1 MDCCNG
7 NIYNKYDGLQNL
19 TLYVIQYL
27 MLNNED
33 IWKLLKYDT
42 QDALER
48 PNLKREEKAALIYR
62 GNSGGDMDDY
72 RVFRTPYLDDITTSQ
87 QAQLRVYLESI
98 TPDTLVYGTVD
109 INIEVLCHVKMIE
122 LNDYQNRIESLVWQV
137 LKTLNG
143 VEVGGIGK
151 LFFDRNGS
159 FYDLV
164 KMNRY
169 NNRNFYGYTITMS
182 TKMGNLEECQ

>member
-1 MDCCNG
+1 MDCCNESS
-7 NIYNKYDGLQNL
+7 YNQYDGLQNF
-19 TLYVIQYL
+19 TLLIIQHL

-42 QDALER
+42 QDALEK
-48 PNLKREEKAALIYR
+48 PNLTREEKAKLIYP
-62 GNSGGDMDDY
+62 GASGGDMDDY
-72 RVFRTPYLDDITTSQ
+72 RVCRTPYLDDLTTNQ

-98 TPDTLVYGTVD
+98 TPDTRLYGTVD
-109 INIEVLCHVKMIE
+109 VNIEVICHVKMIE
-122 LNDYQNRIESLVWQV
+122 LNDYQNRAESIVWQV
-137 LKTLNG
+137 IKTLNG
-143 VEVGGIGK
+143 ADVGGIGK

-159 FYDLV
+159 FYDLI

-182 TKMGNLEECQ
+182 TKMGNIAECQ

>member
-1 MDCCNG
+1 MDCCNESS
-7 NIYNKYDGLQNL
+7 YNQYDGLQNF
-19 TLYVIQYL
+19 TLLIIQHL

-42 QDALER
+42 QDALEK
-48 PNLKREEKAALIYR
+48 PNLTREEKAKLIYP
-62 GNSGGDMDDY
+62 GASGGDMDDY
-72 RVFRTPYLDDITTSQ
+72 RVFRTPYLDDLTTNQ

-98 TPDTLVYGTVD
+98 TPDTRLYGTVD
-109 INIEVLCHVKMIE
+109 VNIEVICHVKMIE
-122 LNDYQNRIESLVWQV
+122 LNDYQNRAESIVWQV
-137 LKTLNG
+137 IKTFNG
-143 VEVGGIGK
+143 ADVGGIGK

-159 FYDLV
+159 FYDLI

-182 TKMGNLEECQ
+182 TKMGNIAECQ

>member
-1 MDCCNG
+1 MDCCNESS
-7 NIYNKYDGLQNL
+7 YNQYDGLQNF
-19 TLYVIQYL
+19 TLLIIQHL

-42 QDALER
+42 QDALEK
-48 PNLKREEKAALIYR
+48 PNLTREEKAKPIYP
-62 GNSGGDMDDY
+62 GASGGDMDDY
-72 RVFRTPYLDDITTSQ
+72 RVVRTPYLDDLTTNQ

-98 TPDTLVYGTVD
+98 TPDTRLYGTVD
-109 INIEVLCHVKMIE
+109 VNIEVICHVKMIE
-122 LNDYQNRIESLVWQV
+122 LNDYQNRAESIVWQV
-137 LKTLNG
+137 IKTLNG
-143 VEVGGIGK
+143 ADVGGIGK

-159 FYDLV
+159 FYDLI

-182 TKMGNLEECQ
+182 TKMGNIAECQ

>member
-1 MDCCNG
+1 MDCCNESP
-7 NIYNKYDGLQNL
+7 YNKYDGLQNF
-19 TLYVIQYL
+19 TLFIIQHL

-48 PNLKREEKAALIYR
+48 PNLTREEKASLIYP
-62 GNSGGDMDDY
+62 GASGGDMDDY
-72 RVFRTPYLDDITTSQ
+72 RVFRTPYLDDLTTNQ
-87 QAQLRVYLESI
+87 QAQLRIYLESI
-98 TPDTLVYGTVD
+98 TPDTLLYGTVD
-109 INIEVLCHVKMIE
+109 VNIEVICHVKMIE
-122 LNDYQNRIESLVWQV
+122 LNDYQNRAESIVWQV
-137 LKTLNG
+137 IKTLNG
-143 VEVGGIGK
+143 ANVGGIGK

-159 FYDLV
+159 FYDLI

-182 TKMGNLEECQ
+182 TKMGNISECQ

>member
-1 MDCCNG
+1 MDCCNESS
-7 NIYNKYDGLQNL
+7 YNQYDGLQNF
-19 TLYVIQYL
+19 TLLIIQHL

-42 QDALER
+42 KDALEK
-48 PNLKREEKAALIYR
+48 PNLTREEKAKLIYP
-62 GNSGGDMDDY
+62 GASGGDMDDY
-72 RVFRTPYLDDITTSQ
+72 RVFRTPYLDDLTTNQ

-98 TPDTLVYGTVD
+98 TPDTRLYGTVD
-109 INIEVLCHVKMIE
+109 VNIEVICHVKMIE
-122 LNDYQNRIESLVWQV
+122 INDYQNRAESIVWQV
-137 LKTLNG
+137 IKTLNG
-143 VEVGGIGK
+143 ADVGGIGK

-159 FYDLV
+159 FYDLI

-182 TKMGNLEECQ
+182 TKMGNIAECQ

>member
-1 MDCCNG
+1 MDCCNESS
-7 NIYNKYDGLQNL
+7 YNQYDGLQNF
-19 TLYVIQYL
+19 TLLIIQHL

-42 QDALER
+42 QDALEK
-48 PNLKREEKAALIYR
+48 PSLTREEKAKLIYP
-62 GNSGGDMDDY
+62 GASGGDMDDY
-72 RVFRTPYLDDITTSQ
+72 RVFRTPYLDDLTTNQ

-98 TPDTLVYGTVD
+98 TPDTRLYGTVD
-109 INIEVLCHVKMIE
+109 VNIEVICHVKMIE
-122 LNDYQNRIESLVWQV
+122 LNDYQNRAESIVWQV
-137 LKTLNG
+137 IKTLNG
-143 VEVGGIGK
+143 ADVGGIGK

-159 FYDLV
+159 FYDLI

-182 TKMGNLEECQ
+182 TKMGNIAECQ

>member
-1 MDCCNG
+1 
-7 NIYNKYDGLQNL
+7 
-19 TLYVIQYL
+19 
-27 MLNNED
+27 
-33 IWKLLKYDT
+33 
-42 QDALER
+42 
-48 PNLKREEKAALIYR
+48 
-62 GNSGGDMDDY
+62 
-72 RVFRTPYLDDITTSQ
+72 
-87 QAQLRVYLESI
+87 
-98 TPDTLVYGTVD
+98 
-109 INIEVLCHVKMIE
+109 MIE
-122 LNDYQNRIESLVWQV
+122 LNDYQNRVESIVWQV

>member
-1 MDCCNG
+1 MDCCNESS
-7 NIYNKYDGLQNL
+7 YNQYDGLQNF
-19 TLYVIQYL
+19 TLLIIQHL

-42 QDALER
+42 QDALEK
-48 PNLKREEKAALIYR
+48 PNLTREEKARLIYP
-62 GNSGGDMDDY
+62 GASGGDMDDY
-72 RVFRTPYLDDITTSQ
+72 RVFRTPYLDDLTTNQ

-98 TPDTLVYGTVD
+98 TPDTRLYGTVD
-109 INIEVLCHVKMIE
+109 VNIEVICHVKMVE
-122 LNDYQNRIESLVWQV
+122 LNDYQNRAESIVWQV
-137 LKTLNG
+137 IKTLNG
-143 VEVGGIGK
+143 ADVGGIGK

-159 FYDLV
+159 FYDLI

-182 TKMGNLEECQ
+182 TKMGNIAECQ

>member
-1 MDCCNG
+1 MDCCNESS
-7 NIYNKYDGLQNL
+7 YNQYDGLQNF
-19 TLYVIQYL
+19 TLLIIQYL

-42 QDALER
+42 QDALEK
-48 PNLKREEKAALIYR
+48 PNLTREEKAKLIYP
-62 GNSGGDMDDY
+62 GASGGDMDDY
-72 RVFRTPYLDDITTSQ
+72 RVFRTPYLDDLTTNQ

-98 TPDTLVYGTVD
+98 TPDTRLYGTVD
-109 INIEVLCHVKMIE
+109 VNIEVICHVKMIE
-122 LNDYQNRIESLVWQV
+122 LNDYQNRAESIVWQV
-137 LKTLNG
+137 IKTLNG
-143 VEVGGIGK
+143 ADVGGIGK

-159 FYDLV
+159 FYDLI

-182 TKMGNLEECQ
+182 TKMGNIAECQ

>member
-1 MDCCNG
+1 MDCCNESS
-7 NIYNKYDGLQNL
+7 YNQYDGLQNF
-19 TLYVIQYL
+19 TLLIIQHL

-42 QDALER
+42 QDALEK
-48 PNLKREEKAALIYR
+48 PNLTREEKAKLIYP
-62 GNSGGDMDDY
+62 GASGGDMDDY
-72 RVFRTPYLDDITTSQ
+72 RVFRTPYLDDLTTNQ

-98 TPDTLVYGTVD
+98 TPDTRLYGTVD
-109 INIEVLCHVKMIE
+109 VNIEVICHVKMIE
-122 LNDYQNRIESLVWQV
+122 LNDYQNRAESIVWQV
-137 LKTLNG
+137 IKTLNG
-143 VEVGGIGK
+143 ADVGGIGK

-159 FYDLV
+159 FYDLI

-182 TKMGNLEECQ
+182 TKMGNISECR

>member
-1 MDCCNG
+1 MDCCNESS
-7 NIYNKYDGLQNL
+7 YNQYDGLQNF
-19 TLYVIQYL
+19 TLLIIQHL

-42 QDALER
+42 QDALEK
-48 PNLKREEKAALIYR
+48 PNLTREEKAKLIYP
-62 GNSGGDMDDY
+62 GASGGDMDDY
-72 RVFRTPYLDDITTSQ
+72 RVFRTPYLDDLTTNQ

-98 TPDTLVYGTVD
+98 TPDTRLYGTVD
-109 INIEVLCHVKMIE
+109 VNIEVICHVKMIE
-122 LNDYQNRIESLVWQV
+122 LNDYQNRAESIVWQV
-137 LKTLNG
+137 IKTLNG
-143 VEVGGIGK
+143 ADVGGIGK

-159 FYDLV
+159 FYDLI

-182 TKMGNLEECQ
+182 TKMGNISECQ

>member
-1 MDCCNG
+1 MDCCNESS
-7 NIYNKYDGLQNL
+7 YNQYDGLQNF
-19 TLYVIQYL
+19 TLLIIQHL

-42 QDALER
+42 QDALEK
-48 PNLKREEKAALIYR
+48 PNLTREEKAKLIYP
-62 GNSGGDMDDY
+62 GASGGDMDDY
-72 RVFRTPYLDDITTSQ
+72 RVFRTPYLDDLTTNQ

-98 TPDTLVYGTVD
+98 TPDTRLYGTVD
-109 INIEVLCHVKMIE
+109 VNIEVICHVKMIE
-122 LNDYQNRIESLVWQV
+122 LNDYQNRAESIVWQV
-137 LKTLNG
+137 IKTLNG
-143 VEVGGIGK
+143 ADVGGIGK

-159 FYDLV
+159 FYDLI

-182 TKMGNLEECQ
+182 TKMGNVAECQ

>member
-1 MDCCNG
+1 MDCCNESS
-7 NIYNKYDGLQNL
+7 YNQYDGLQNF
-19 TLYVIQYL
+19 TLFIIQHL

-42 QDALER
+42 QDALEK
-48 PNLKREEKAALIYR
+48 PNLTREEKAKLIYP
-62 GNSGGDMDDY
+62 GASGGDMDDY
-72 RVFRTPYLDDITTSQ
+72 RVFRTPYLDDLTTNQ

-98 TPDTLVYGTVD
+98 TPDTRLYGTVD
-109 INIEVLCHVKMIE
+109 VNIEVICHVKMIE
-122 LNDYQNRIESLVWQV
+122 LNDYQNRAESIVWQV
-137 LKTLNG
+137 IKTLNG
-143 VEVGGIGK
+143 ADVGGIGK

-159 FYDLV
+159 FYDLI

-182 TKMGNLEECQ
+182 TKMGNISECQ

>member
-1 MDCCNG
+1 MDCCNE
-7 NIYNKYDGLQNL
+7 ISYNQYDGLQNF
-19 TLYVIQYL
+19 TLLIIQHL

-42 QDALER
+42 QDALEK
-48 PNLKREEKAALIYR
+48 PNLTREEKAKLIYP
-62 GNSGGDMDDY
+62 GASGGDMDDY
-72 RVFRTPYLDDITTSQ
+72 RVFRTPYLDDLTTNQ

-98 TPDTLVYGTVD
+98 TPDTRLYGTVD
-109 INIEVLCHVKMIE
+109 VNIEVICHVKMIE
-122 LNDYQNRIESLVWQV
+122 LNDYQNRAESIVWQV
-137 LKTLNG
+137 IKTLNG
-143 VEVGGIGK
+143 ADVGGIGK

-159 FYDLV
+159 FYDLI

-182 TKMGNLEECQ
+182 TKMGNVSECR

>member
-1 MDCCNG
+1 MDCCNESS
-7 NIYNKYDGLQNL
+7 YNQYDGLQNF
-19 TLYVIQYL
+19 TLLIIQHL

-42 QDALER
+42 QDALEK
-48 PNLKREEKAALIYR
+48 PNLTREEKAKLIYP
-62 GNSGGDMDDY
+62 GASGGDMDDY
-72 RVFRTPYLDDITTSQ
+72 RVFRTPYLDDLTTNQ

-98 TPDTLVYGTVD
+98 TPDTRLYGTVD
-109 INIEVLCHVKMIE
+109 VNIEVICHVKMIE
-122 LNDYQNRIESLVWQV
+122 LNDYQNRAESIVWQV
-137 LKTLNG
+137 IKTLNG
-143 VEVGGIGK
+143 ADVGGIGK

-159 FYDLV
+159 FYDLI

-182 TKMGNLEECQ
+182 TKIGNISECR

>member
-1 MDCCNG
+1 MDCCNESS
-7 NIYNKYDGLQNL
+7 YNKYDGLQNF
-19 TLYVIQYL
+19 TLLIIQHL

-42 QDALER
+42 QDALEK
-48 PNLKREEKAALIYR
+48 PNLTREEKAKLIYP
-62 GNSGGDMDDY
+62 GASGGDMDDY
-72 RVFRTPYLDDITTSQ
+72 RVFRTPYLDDLTTNQ

-98 TPDTLVYGTVD
+98 TPDTRLYGTVD
-109 INIEVLCHVKMIE
+109 VNIEVICHVKMIE
-122 LNDYQNRIESLVWQV
+122 LNDYQNRAESIVWQV
-137 LKTLNG
+137 IKTLNG
-143 VEVGGIGK
+143 ADVGGIGK

-159 FYDLV
+159 FYDLI

-182 TKMGNLEECQ
+182 TKMGNIAECQ

>member
-1 MDCCNG
+1 MDCCNESS
-7 NIYNKYDGLQNL
+7 YNQYDGLQNF
-19 TLYVIQYL
+19 TLLIIQHL

-42 QDALER
+42 QDALEK
-48 PNLKREEKAALIYR
+48 PNLTREEKARLIYP
-62 GNSGGDMDDY
+62 GASGGDMDDY
-72 RVFRTPYLDDITTSQ
+72 RVFRTPYLDDLTTNQ

-98 TPDTLVYGTVD
+98 TPDTRLYGTVD
-109 INIEVLCHVKMIE
+109 VNIEVICHVKMIE
-122 LNDYQNRIESLVWQV
+122 LNDYQNRAESIVWQV
-137 LKTLNG
+137 IKTLNG
-143 VEVGGIGK
+143 ADVGGIGK

-159 FYDLV
+159 FYDLI

-182 TKMGNLEECQ
+182 TKMGNIAECQ

>member
-1 MDCCNG
+1 MDCCNESS
-7 NIYNKYDGLQNL
+7 YNQYDGLQNF
-19 TLYVIQYL
+19 TLLIIQHL

-42 QDALER
+42 QDALEK
-48 PNLKREEKAALIYR
+48 PNLTREEKAKLIYP
-62 GNSGGDMDDY
+62 GASGGDMDDY
-72 RVFRTPYLDDITTSQ
+72 RVFRTPYLDDLTTNQ

-98 TPDTLVYGTVD
+98 TPDTRLYGTVD
-109 INIEVLCHVKMIE
+109 VNIEVICHVKMIE
-122 LNDYQNRIESLVWQV
+122 LNDYQNRAESIVWQV
-137 LKTLNG
+137 IKTLNG
-143 VEVGGIGK
+143 ADVGGIGK

-159 FYDLV
+159 FYDLI

-182 TKMGNLEECQ
+182 TKMVNIAECQ

>member
-1 MDCCNG
+1 MDCCNESS
-7 NIYNKYDGLQNL
+7 YNQYDGLQNF
-19 TLYVIQYL
+19 TLLIIQHL

-42 QDALER
+42 QDALEK
-48 PNLKREEKAALIYR
+48 PNLTREEKAKLIYP
-62 GNSGGDMDDY
+62 GASGGDMDDY
-72 RVFRTPYLDDITTSQ
+72 RVFRTPYLDDLTTNQ

-98 TPDTLVYGTVD
+98 TPDTRLYGTVD
-109 INIEVLCHVKMIE
+109 VNIEVICHVKMIE
-122 LNDYQNRIESLVWQV
+122 INDYQNRAESIVWQV
-137 LKTLNG
+137 IKTLNG
-143 VEVGGIGK
+143 ADVGGIGK

-159 FYDLV
+159 FYDLI

-182 TKMGNLEECQ
+182 TKMGNIAECQ

>member
-1 MDCCNG
+1 MDCCTESS
-7 NIYNKYDGLQNL
+7 YNQYDGLQNF
-19 TLYVIQYL
+19 TLLIIQHL

-42 QDALER
+42 QDALEK
-48 PNLKREEKAALIYR
+48 PNLTREEKAKLIYP
-62 GNSGGDMDDY
+62 GASGGDMDDY
-72 RVFRTPYLDDITTSQ
+72 RVFRTPYLDDLTTNQ

-98 TPDTLVYGTVD
+98 TPDTRLYGTVD
-109 INIEVLCHVKMIE
+109 VNIEVICHVKMIE
-122 LNDYQNRIESLVWQV
+122 LNDYQNRAESIVWQV
-137 LKTLNG
+137 IKTLNG
-143 VEVGGIGK
+143 ADVGGIGK

-159 FYDLV
+159 FYDLI

-182 TKMGNLEECQ
+182 TKMGNIAECQ